1 MDIKKEIEDLKARI
15 QELENQIEPV
25 KWQPVGGNWFIDDEG
40 IVFHSPSTQG
50 MKEFGH
56 ERPTNEQAERAAV
69 EMRKFNRLLA
79 LRDEL
84 CGDDVVDWEST
95 MSDKWRLF
103 HDNRDGE
110 WKVAK
115 NQYMQDVAVYFT
127 KEEQV
132 RRVCDMLNSGEVE
145 L

>member
-1 MDIKKEIEDLKARI
+1 MKDIKKEIEDLKARI
-15 QELENQIEPV
+15 QELENQIAEPV

-79 LRDEL
+79 LHDEL
-84 CGDDVVDWEST
+84 DVGNWIIGKTNYYIYYDYINGNYRVCTNSST
-95 MSDKWRLF
+95 QIM
-103 HDNRDGE
+103 G
-110 WKVAK
+110 
-115 NQYMQDVAVYFT
+115 AVYFT
-127 KEEQV
+127 SQESVKKA
-132 RRVCDMLNSGEVE
+132 CDMLNSGEVE